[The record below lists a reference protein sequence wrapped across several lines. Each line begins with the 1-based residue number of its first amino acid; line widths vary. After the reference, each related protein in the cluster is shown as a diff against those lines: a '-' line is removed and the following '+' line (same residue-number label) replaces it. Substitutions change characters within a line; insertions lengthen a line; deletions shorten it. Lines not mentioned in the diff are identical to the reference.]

1 LRDQFKHLFAGQ
13 GNARIVPQ
21 SAAEF
26 ASDGLRS
33 HTHAPLRAARRM
45 RLAMSV

>member
-26 ASDGLRS
+26 AGDGLGS
-33 HTHAPLRAARRM
+33 HPRPQAARRM
-45 RLAMSV
+45 RLAISV